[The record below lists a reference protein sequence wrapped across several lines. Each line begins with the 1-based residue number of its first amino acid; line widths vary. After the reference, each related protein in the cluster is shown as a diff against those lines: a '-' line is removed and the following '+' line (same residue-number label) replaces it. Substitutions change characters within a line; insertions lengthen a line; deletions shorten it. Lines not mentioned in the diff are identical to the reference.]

1 MRKLSK
7 GEVVIEIT
15 PLIPMQSIESL
26 SSNPKSSF
34 YGIEIDDYDCYTGVL
49 SLIVDMDDIEI
60 TTVQRQEI
68 STTEAWGQVA
78 VNREQWTEVTSCKW
92 NGYAVINQQQIEDR
106 LNEN

>member
-49 SLIVDMDDIEI
+49 SLIVDMDDLEMTPI
-60 TTVQRQEI
+60 QRQEI
-68 STTEAWGQVA
+68 STTEAWGQV
-78 VNREQWTEVTSCKW
+78 VVHREQWTEVTSCKW
-92 NGYAVINQQQIEDR
+92 NGYPVLNQQQIEER